1 MLKDV
6 HISKKVKYKGD
17 ATETAV
23 PFLFPS
29 LIGHFQALHF
39 MSQLLANS
47 QYVTKLISN
56 FSNYQ
61 YEIYDYFDINFYIW
75 WTLL

>member
-6 HISKKVKYKGD
+6 HISKKVKNKGD
-17 ATETAV
+17 ATETEV
-23 PFLFPS
+23 PFLFPN
-29 LIGHFQALHF
+29 LISHFQALHF

-47 QYVTKLISN
+47 QYITKLISK

-61 YEIYDYFDINFYIW
+61 YEIYDYLDINFYV
-75 WTLL
+75 

>member
-17 ATETAV
+17 ATETGTV
-23 PFLFPS
+23 S
-29 LIGHFQALHF
+29 LPQFNKPLSALHF

-47 QYVTKLISN
+47 QYITKLISN

-61 YEIYDYFDINFYIW
+61 YEIYDYFDINFYIL
-75 WTLL
+75 WTLI